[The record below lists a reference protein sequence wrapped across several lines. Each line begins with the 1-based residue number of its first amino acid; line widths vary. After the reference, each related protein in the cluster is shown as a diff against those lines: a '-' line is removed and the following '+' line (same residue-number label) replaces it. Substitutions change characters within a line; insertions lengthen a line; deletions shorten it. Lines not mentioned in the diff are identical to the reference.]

1 MKADFRVRFFY
12 ALRKTF
18 EEAETHCY
26 ALLMKI
32 TKLDLINWRNFKK
45 ATIEFS
51 DRSFIV
57 GPNASGKSNLLDVF
71 RFFRDLAK
79 AGGGLQKAVELRG
92 GLTKIRCLAARA
104 KPDVELHVQAQED
117 DVIWSYEI
125 GIGQEPRGHRQPQLS
140 FERVRRNNCIIVN
153 RPNEDDDRDPARLT
167 QTFLEQINANKDFR
181 ELQLFFEKTLYLH
194 LVPQLLKYHSALHME
209 SGVEDPFGV
218 RFLERVMQT
227 PEKTRRSR
235 LRKIESA
242 LQLAVPELKELVD
255 TRDERGVP
263 HLEAVYEHWRPNAG
277 KQREDQFSD
286 GTLRLIGLLWSLL
299 ESDSLLL
306 LEEPELSL
314 HSAIVSHLGPLIWR
328 MQRSRKRQVIISTHS
343 ADLLRDKGIRAD
355 EVIFL
360 QPRGKEGTEIA
371 RADSIAEIRDLL
383 VGGLTVADAVL
394 PRTRP
399 EKVGQL
405 SLFE

>member
-1 MKADFRVRFFY
+1 MCRCPISAARATAYNPRLKS
-12 ALRKTF
+12 
-18 EEAETHCY
+18 EERARY
-26 ALLMKI
+26 RSMKI
-32 TKLDLINWRNFKK
+32 TRLELVNWRNFKS
-45 ATIEFS
+45 ATIELS

-79 AGGGLQKAVELRG
+79 AGGGLQKAVETRG

-104 KPDVELHVQAQED
+104 KPDVELSVKANENG
-117 DVIWSYEI
+117 IEWTYEI
-125 GIGQEPRGHRQPQLS
+125 GIRQEPRGFRQPQLK
-140 FERVRRNNCIIVN
+140 FEKVQRNGELIIE
-153 RPNEDDDRDPARLT
+153 RPNSDDKKDPARLT

-181 ELQLFFEKTLYLH
+181 DLSVFFEKTLYLH
-194 LVPQLLKYHSALHME
+194 LVPQLLKHPSVLHME
-209 SGVEDPFGV
+209 SGVDDPFGA
-218 RFLERVMQT
+218 RFLERVMET

-263 HLEAVYEHWRPNAG
+263 HLEAVYKHWRPNAG

-314 HSAIVSHLGPLIWR
+314 HPAIVSHLGPLIWR
-328 MQRSRKRQVIISTHS
+328 MQRARKRQVLISTHS
-343 ADLLRDKGIRAD
+343 ADILRDKGIRAD
-355 EVIFL
+355 EVIYL
-360 QPRGKEGTEIA
+360 QPRGNEGTDVV
-371 RADSIAEIRDLL
+371 RADSIPEIRDLL
-383 VGGLTVADAVL
+383 EGGLSIADAVL
-394 PRTRP
+394 PRTSP
-399 EKVGQL
+399 QKVDQL
-405 SLFE
+405 SHFE

>member
-1 MKADFRVRFFY
+1 
-12 ALRKTF
+12 
-18 EEAETHCY
+18 
-26 ALLMKI
+26 MKI
-32 TKLDLINWRNFKK
+32 TQLDLINWRNFKK
-45 ATIEFS
+45 ASIEFS

-104 KPDVELHVQAQED
+104 KPDVELLVSAKEAD
-117 DVIWSYEI
+117 TVWSYEI
-125 GIGQEPRGHRQPQLS
+125 GIRQEPRGHRQPQLS
-140 FERVRRNNCIIVN
+140 FERVRRNQNLIVD
-153 RPNEDDDRDPARLT
+153 RPNQEDQKDPARLT
-167 QTFLEQINANKDFR
+167 QTFLEQINANKEFR
-181 ELQLFFEKTLYLH
+181 DIQVFFEKTLYLH
-194 LVPQLLKYHSALHME
+194 LVPQLLKNPSALHME
-209 SGVEDPFGV
+209 SGVDDPFGV
-218 RFLERVMQT
+218 RFLERVMET

-242 LQLAVPELKELVD
+242 LQLAVPELKALVD

-314 HSAIVSHLGPLIWR
+314 HSSIVSNLGPLIWR
-328 MQRSRKRQVIISTHS
+328 MQRTRKRQVLISTHS

-360 QPRGKEGTEIA
+360 QPRGNEGTDIVSAE
-371 RADSIAEIRDLL
+371 SIAEIRNLL
-383 VGGLTVADAVL
+383 EGGLSVADAVL

-399 EKVGQL
+399 AKVEQL

>member
-1 MKADFRVRFFY
+1 MR
-12 ALRKTF
+12 
-18 EEAETHCY
+18 
-26 ALLMKI
+26 I
-32 TKLDLINWRNFKK
+32 TELELVNWRNFKR
-45 ATIEFS
+45 ARLELS
-51 DRSFIV
+51 DRTFLV

-79 AGGGLQKAVELRG
+79 AGGGLQKAVDLRG

-104 KPDVELHVQAQED
+104 KPDVELSVTAVEGE
-117 DVIWSYEI
+117 VRWNYSI
-125 GIGQEPRGHRQPQLS
+125 GIKQEPRGHRQPQLA
-140 FERVRRNNCIIVN
+140 FEKALRNWKVLVD
-153 RPNEDDDRDPARLT
+153 RPNRDDLQDPARLT
-167 QTFLEQINANKDFR
+167 QTFLEQVNANKEFR
-181 ELQLFFEKTLYLH
+181 ELQVFFEKTLYLH
-194 LVPQLLKYHSALHME
+194 LVPQLLKHPSALHME
-209 SGVEDPFGV
+209 SSVEDPFGV
-218 RFLERVMQT
+218 KFLERVMET

-235 LRKIESA
+235 LRRIEKA
-242 LQLAVPELKELVD
+242 LQVAVPELSELVD

-263 HLEAVYEHWRPNAG
+263 HLEATYRHWRPNAG

-314 HSAIVSHLGPLIWR
+314 HSAIVSELAPLIWR
-328 MQRSRKRQVIISTHS
+328 MQRDRKRQVLISTHS
-343 ADLLRDKGIRAD
+343 ADLLRDKGIRPD

-360 QPRGKEGTEIA
+360 RPHGNEGTAVE
-371 RADSIAEIRDLL
+371 RADNIANIRDLL
-383 VGGLTVADAVL
+383 EGGLSIAEAVL

-399 EKVGQL
+399 EKVGRL